1 MDIVHPA
8 IERYM
13 RELTASDDEPVL
25 LEMEQLAADEG
36 FPIVGRLC
44 GRWLEVLARSI
55 SARRIFEMG
64 SGFGYSAYWFSRATG
79 PDGEIHLTDMDP
91 ANEER
96 ALGFLGRAG
105 LDGPIEYHVSDAFEA
120 FAATEGEFDIVY
132 VDIDKGDYLRAWET
146 GRERVRVGGY
156 YICDNMLWSGRVTDE
171 PPEGEDDRPAWTA
184 AIDATNRAIASDT
197 RFRATINPT
206 RDGVVAALRIA

>member
-13 RELTASDDEPVL
+13 AELAESDDEPVL
-25 LEMEQLAADEG
+25 LEMERLAADEG

-44 GRWLEVLARSI
+44 GRYLEVLARSI
-55 SARRIFEMG
+55 GARRIFEMG

-79 PDGEIHLTDMDP
+79 PDGEIHLTDTEPD
-91 ANEER
+91 NERR
-96 ALGFLGRAG
+96 ALDFLRRAG
-105 LDGPIEYHVSDAFEA
+105 LDAPIRYHVGDAFDALEQ
-120 FAATEGEFDIVY
+120 EGGLFDVVY
-132 VDIDKGDYLRAWET
+132 VDIDKVDYLRAWEA

-156 YICDNMLWSGRVTDE
+156 YVCDNMLWSGRVTAELDE
-171 PPEGEDDRPAWTA
+171 PDDRPEWTE
-184 AIDATNRAIASDT
+184 AIVATNRAIAGDE
-197 RFRATINPT
+197 RFRETINPT

>member
-13 RELTASDDEPVL
+13 KELTASDDEPVL
-25 LEMEQLAADEG
+25 LEMEQFAADQG

-55 SARRIFEMG
+55 SARRVFEMG
-64 SGFGYSAYWFSRATG
+64 SGFGYSGYWFSSATG
-79 PDGEIHLTDMDP
+79 PSGEIHLTDGDP
-91 ANEER
+91 ANETK
-96 ALGFLGRAG
+96 ALDFLGRAG
-105 LDGPIEYHVSDAFEA
+105 LDGPIRYHVGDALEVL
-120 FAATEGEFDIVY
+120 AATEGEFDVVY
-132 VDIDKGDYLRAWET
+132 CDIDKIDYLRAWEA

-156 YICDNMLWSGRVTDE
+156 YVCDNMLWSGRVTDE
-171 PPEGEDDRPAWTA
+171 PPEEEDERPEWTQ
-184 AIDATNRAIASDT
+184 AIDATNRAIATDA